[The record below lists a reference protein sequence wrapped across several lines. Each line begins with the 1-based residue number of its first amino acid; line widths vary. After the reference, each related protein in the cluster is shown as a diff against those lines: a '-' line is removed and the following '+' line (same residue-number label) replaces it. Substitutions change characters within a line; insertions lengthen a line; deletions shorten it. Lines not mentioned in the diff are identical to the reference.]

1 MKRRQNKRE
10 NIVENFI
17 LDNMESNN
25 HVSVKDIIEA
35 IDYSSPQVELQQNK
49 KKLNLKFLLLTL
61 LSCIVLMGV
70 SSFITYKVVEK
81 SKENLYYDNFDYD
94 TSALGMKSYCSYF
107 FDNARV
113 DVCYKVEND
122 IITYYIF
129 KKNSR
134 NTIYIIHKNKE
145 ILELNLRD
153 MFILCS
159 FNKNNNEFFEFDIKC
174 DDEIKHCILSNNL

>member
-1 MKRRQNKRE
+1 MKRKQNKRE

-49 KKLNLKFLLLTL
+49 KKLNLKYLLLTL
-61 LSCIVLMGV
+61 ISCIVLMGV
-70 SSFITYKVVEK
+70 SSFITYKVVDN
-81 SKENLYYDNFDYD
+81 SKENLNYDNFDYYISTLD
-94 TSALGMKSYCSYF
+94 MKSYCSYF

-113 DVCYKVEND
+113 DICYKVEND
-122 IITYYIF
+122 IITYYIY
-129 KKNSR
+129 KKNTY
-134 NTIYIIHKNKE
+134 NTIYVIRDNNELE
-145 ILELNLRD
+145 ILSKKI
-153 MFILCS
+153 FILCS
-159 FNKNNNEFFEFDIKC
+159 FNKNNDEFFEFDMKC

>member
-61 LSCIVLMGV
+61 ISCIVLMGA
-70 SSFITYKVVEK
+70 SSFITYKVVDK
-81 SKENLYYDNFDYD
+81 SKENLNYDNFDYAI
-94 TSALGMKSYCSYF
+94 SALGMKSYCSYF

-113 DVCYKVEND
+113 DICYKVEDD
-122 IITYYIF
+122 IISYYIN
-129 KKNSR
+129 KKNSN
-134 NTIYIIHKNKE
+134 NTIYVIHDNKE
-145 ILELNLRD
+145 LLVMDSVDI
-153 MFILCS
+153 FILCS
-159 FNKNNNEFFEFDIKC
+159 FNKNNNEFLEFDIKC